1 MQHLLLNRFQGALIG
16 GNIIYLTPQ
25 QIAPNQL
32 SIDTAPILRDG
43 IASLIR
49 CGGFDAQDWL
59 RSTSAVVKEPHPA
72 IVAMLPLMLFFH
84 DDRIKLREI
93 ILSVSHS
100 WKLDWETSSSAV
112 AIGYIISR
120 SIAETFSPRAV
131 IPQLLDEMTNLHP
144 LLFQHLST
152 LDRLL
157 EQSSSLAQ
165 TSQRFLTTE
174 HPMIAE
180 TVLAIYCFLSTPE
193 DFSLAILR
201 ARQIPDQSQ
210 FICTLTGIFAGT
222 HNSLTGI
229 PLNGLLATQE
239 REQWLSAAESLLN
252 LWAGVYQTSVEPIG
266 LLPPGS
272 QPAVAYALPVAA
284 PKVMQRRD

>member
-1 MQHLLLNRFQGALIG
+1 MQHLLLTRFQGALIG

-32 SIDTAPILRDG
+32 TIDTAPILKAG
-43 IASLIR
+43 IASLMR
-49 CGGFDAQDWL
+49 CGGFNEQDWL
-59 RSTSAVVKEPHPA
+59 ASTSSVAAHPDRA
-72 IVAMLPLMLFFH
+72 IVAMLPIMLFFH
-84 DDRIKLREI
+84 DDRVKLREV
-93 ILSVSHS
+93 ILNISRS
-100 WKLDWETSSSAV
+100 WQLDWETCSCAV
-112 AIGYIISR
+112 AIGCIIAR
-120 SIAETFSPRAV
+120 SLAESFSPRAI
-131 IPQLLDEMTNLHP
+131 IPQVLDEMINLHP
-144 LLFQHLST
+144 LLFQQLGAV
-152 LDRLL
+152 DRLL

-165 TSQRFLTTE
+165 TAQKFLATA
-174 HPMIAE
+174 HPIIAE

-201 ARQIPDQSQ
+201 ARQVKAKSQ

-222 HNSLTGI
+222 HNSYTSI

-239 REQWLSAAESLLN
+239 REQWLIAAENLLN
-252 LWAGVYQTSVEPIG
+252 LWAGVYDASTQPIG

-272 QPAVAYALPVAA
+272 QPAVAYGLPVAA

>member
-1 MQHLLLNRFQGALIG
+1 MQHLLLTRFQGALIG

-32 SIDTAPILRDG
+32 AIDTAPILKAG
-43 IASLIR
+43 IASLMR
-49 CGGFDAQDWL
+49 CGGFNEQDWL
-59 RSTSAVVKEPHPA
+59 ASTSSVATHPDRA
-72 IVAMLPLMLFFH
+72 IVAMLPIMLFFH
-84 DDRIKLREI
+84 DDRAKLREV
-93 ILSVSHS
+93 ILNISRN
-100 WKLDWETSSSAV
+100 WQLDWETCSCAV
-112 AIGYIISR
+112 AIGCIIARSLAESCSPNAIISQ
-120 SIAETFSPRAV
+120 V
-131 IPQLLDEMTNLHP
+131 LDEMVNLHP
-144 LLFQHLST
+144 LLFQQLSAV
-152 LDRLL
+152 DRLL

-165 TSQRFLTTE
+165 TAQRFLATE
-174 HPMIAE
+174 HPIIAE

-193 DFSLAILR
+193 DFNLAILR
-201 ARQIPDQSQ
+201 ARQVSAKSQ

-222 HNSLTGI
+222 HNSSTSI

-239 REQWLSAAESLLN
+239 REQWLIAAENLLK
-252 LWAGVYQTSVEPIG
+252 LWAGVYDASTQPIG

>member
-1 MQHLLLNRFQGALIG
+1 MQHLLLTRFQGALIG
-16 GNIIYLTPQ
+16 GNIVYLTPQ

-32 SIDTAPILRDG
+32 AIDTAPSLKAG
-43 IASLIR
+43 IASLMR
-49 CGGFDAQDWL
+49 CGGFNEQDWL
-59 RSTSAVVKEPHPA
+59 ASTSSVATYPDRA
-72 IVAMLPLMLFFH
+72 IVAMLPIMLFFH
-84 DDRIKLREI
+84 DDRVKLREV
-93 ILSVSHS
+93 ILNIGRN
-100 WKLDWETSSSAV
+100 WQLDWETCSCAV
-112 AIGYIISR
+112 VIGCIVAR
-120 SIAETFSPRAV
+120 SIAESFSPSAIITQV
-131 IPQLLDEMTNLHP
+131 LDETINLHP
-144 LLFQHLST
+144 LLFQQLSA

-165 TSQRFLTTE
+165 TAQRFLATE

-180 TVLAIYCFLSTPE
+180 TVMAIYCFLSTPE

-201 ARQIPDQSQ
+201 ARQVGSKSQ
-210 FICTLTGIFAGT
+210 LICALTGIFAGT
-222 HNSLTGI
+222 HNSVTSI

-239 REQWLSAAESLLN
+239 REQWLIAAQNLLN
-252 LWAGVYQTSVEPIG
+252 LWAGVYDATSQPIG